1 MLYKNF
7 RVTYPQASL
16 ITELVQ
22 IDNGRYIV
30 RCVIQENKVT
40 LSCGLAADRS
50 IEVSENRAIERALTL
65 LALDDDS
72 DEVSSS
78 FIKKMPELYI
88 EVPRQKNFEVFIAS
102 PEPKEEIIADNSQKF
117 QTEDEIIPG
126 IAMAIPDEEET
137 ATEVTIDP
145 IDFSEIIARTNREL
159 KRIEW
164 TTQQGKEHLMKTYG
178 KRSRQLLSDEEL
190 LDFLKF
196 LESQSSSSENIF

>member
-7 RVTYPQASL
+7 RLTYPQASL

-22 IDNGRYIV
+22 IENGRYIV

-40 LSCGLAADRS
+40 LSCGLAADKS
-50 IEVSENRAIERALTL
+50 IEISENRAIERALTL
-65 LALDDDS
+65 LTLDDNS
-72 DEVSSS
+72 EVSSN

-88 EVPRQKNFEVFIAS
+88 EVPRQKNSEVFIAP
-102 PEPKEEIIADNSQKF
+102 PEPKEETIENNSQKL
-117 QTEDEIIPG
+117 QTEDEIISE
-126 IAMAIPDEEET
+126 IAMAVPDEEET
-137 ATEVTIDP
+137 VTEVTIDP
-145 IDFSEIIARTNREL
+145 IDFSEVISKTNREL

-164 TTQQGKEHLMKTYG
+164 TTQQGKEYLMKTYG

-196 LESQSSSSENIF
+196 LESQSPSSENIF